1 MYCRYVPTDNKWKR
15 RARLLTRIPTKLSFP
30 LHLCFP
36 YEESTQASISH
47 TPYNKATQIQ
57 TRVNIEHTETYQA
70 SASDKKKKKRPL
82 SQEVSCTYAS
92 LVKNIPMLENA
103 SRVNTLV
110 TSHPFIFLYCKK
122 VFDNTAPH
130 ALCRGQAVQ
139 KILCTM

>member
-70 SASDKKKKKRPL
+70 SASDKKKKKDL
-82 SQEVSCTYAS
+82 S
-92 LVKNIPMLENA
+92 L
-103 SRVNTLV
+103 
-110 TSHPFIFLYCKK
+110 KK
-122 VFDNTAPH
+122 CLAHMHHWLKTFP
-130 ALCRGQAVQ
+130 C
-139 KILCTM
+139 